1 MEVAS
6 KVGFLNLT
14 CAMLSGEWEVGESC
28 APLSEAPLVQ
38 FCSELFNSCLPTGLG
53 EASDQS

>member
-1 MEVAS
+1 MEAAS

-14 CAMLSGEWEVGESC
+14 CAMLCGEWEVGESC

-38 FCSELFNSCLPTGLG
+38 YCSELFNSCLLTGLG
-53 EASDQS
+53 EDRDQR